1 MKDEDLLAFI
11 ALNFLRYFDGNFV
24 QSLRLKSLLPGDLLS
39 TPSLLKSFT
48 SSEKVMAKWYEV
60 LSRGLHLKEFEA
72 CKNMGIDLLAF
83 GDESYPS
90 SLCRLSNPPLLL
102 YWWGNQKTP
111 GKAVAV
117 VGTRR
122 CSNYGRR
129 IAGLLGIRLGREGF
143 TTISGGAFGVD
154 EACHEG
160 SIKAEGITIA
170 VFGTGVD
177 QFYPAKNGPLFEKI
191 KGRGA
196 LVSEYPLGTKGMPW
210 NFPQRNRI
218 IVGLADVAIIVEA
231 PLKSGAMITGRIA
244 MEHGIE
250 TWAVPG
256 RIDEGVAKGSNLLI
270 FDGAYPLVDVDS
282 FVYLMKGSPQ
292 GFLAS
297 PEEDKLAILSPEE
310 GQIYKI
316 LRERG
321 DRTVDNI
328 AGECKMTPA
337 SVLECLG
344 KLKLHGLVA
353 MSGPGRWVINEMT
366 EGE

>member
-1 MKDEDLLAFI
+1 MKDEDLLAFL

-24 QSLRLKSLLPGDLLS
+24 TALRLKSLVPSDLLS

-48 SSEKVMAKWYEV
+48 SSEKVVTRWYEV
-60 LSRGLHLKEFEA
+60 LSKGLHLREFEM
-72 CKNMGIDLLAF
+72 CKNIGIDVLAF
-83 GDESYPS
+83 GDEGYPS
-90 SLCRLSNPPLLL
+90 SLYRLFNPPLLL
-102 YWWGNQKTP
+102 YWWGKLKALGT
-111 GKAVAV
+111 AVAV

-122 CSNYGRR
+122 CSGYGRR
-129 IAGLLGIRLGREGF
+129 IAGLLGLSLGREGF
-143 TTISGGAFGVD
+143 ATISGGAFGID

-160 SIKAEGITIA
+160 TLKANGITVA

-177 QFYPAKNGPLFEKI
+177 QFYPVRNGPLFERIREK
-191 KGRGA
+191 GA
-196 LVSEYPLGTKGMPW
+196 LVSEYPLETKGMPW

-218 IVGLADVAIIVEA
+218 IVGLADVVVVVEA

-270 FDGAYPLVDVDS
+270 FDGAYPLVDVNS
-282 FVYLMKGSPQ
+282 FIYLMKGSPQ
-292 GFLAS
+292 GFLV
-297 PEEDKLAILSPEE
+297 EDEDKKLEDLSSEE
-310 GQIYKI
+310 GHIYKI
-316 LRERG
+316 LKERG

-344 KLKLHGLVA
+344 KLKLRGLVA
-353 MSGPGRWVINEMT
+353 MTGPGRWGINEMT